1 MWLNPRRRRNLFKI
15 IPFGIMWFAFS
26 MLYVLLEYGLLGD
39 ATEYPSTKNPYDF
52 HSALLVTPIA
62 SFVIGSLLG
71 TAEVLFMNKLF
82 IRRPF
87 WKKIVF
93 KTLVYLLAIL
103 AMLVGTSLATSGAR
117 HGVSIFDPLVFESL
131 GKFLGNFAF
140 WSIVIYAGLMILVSL
155 YVSETSDYLGGSV
168 FGNFFT
174 GKYHRPVEEERIFM
188 FLDMKSSTT
197 IAEKLGHSTYFL
209 LLNQYYSDTTNA
221 IIDTWGDV
229 YQYAGDEI
237 IVSWSI
243 GKGLEE
249 NNCIRCFFKLKQAF
263 EKQASVYLD
272 KYGLVPDFK
281 AGFHC
286 GTVTTGEIG
295 ALKKELFFTGDVM
308 NTAARVQSKCNELGV
323 DLLLS
328 EDLASQLSL
337 GRSYALISKGEFELR
352 GKQEK
357 TRLFTLQEV
366 GEK

>member
-1 MWLNPRRRRNLFKI
+1 
-15 IPFGIMWFAFS
+15 
-26 MLYVLLEYGLLGD
+26 
-39 ATEYPSTKNPYDF
+39 
-52 HSALLVTPIA
+52 
-62 SFVIGSLLG
+62 
-71 TAEVLFMNKLF
+71 
-82 IRRPF
+82 
-87 WKKIVF
+87 
-93 KTLVYLLAIL
+93 
-103 AMLVGTSLATSGAR
+103 
-117 HGVSIFDPLVFESL
+117 
-131 GKFLGNFAF
+131 
-140 WSIVIYAGLMILVSL
+140 
-155 YVSETSDYLGGSV
+155 
-168 FGNFFT
+168 
-174 GKYHRPVEEERIFM
+174 
-188 FLDMKSSTT
+188 
-197 IAEKLGHSTYFL
+197 
-209 LLNQYYSDTTNA
+209 
-221 IIDTWGDV
+221 V